1 MSIEDN
7 HLLVMEDLINTGEN
21 HPEEEWIN
29 QTIKKIALINME
41 GCLLHK
47 ANVMEIKEEDHLLRE
62 GEELH

>member
-1 MSIEDN
+1 
-7 HLLVMEDLINTGEN
+7 MEDLINTGEN